1 MLNVLS
7 YIIPNVI
14 IALVLIC
21 GVINGQKLGWKKSL
35 IKLSYTLVLAVGLF
49 FLNAYVIVPA
59 FAKIGSDITLL
70 IALLPSVLWTVEFAI
85 CMGLAQLIFTLVCHS
100 MDKERKMHIL
110 EMRAVREADV
120 TRKTKEARR
129 EERHQERVRKHEMR
143 MHRKEEMKAW
153 RKAHKVSRTFGAI
166 FSFIGSA
173 VICFIMMMCVSN
185 IGIMFSGN
193 EAVGDKISN
202 FYDHS
207 VIGLVDNAANKDSE
221 TLAEK
226 VLTFELS
233 NIDIGE

>member
-59 FAKIGSDITLL
+59 FANIGSDIAK
-70 IALLPSVLWTVEFAI
+70 IALFPSVLWTVEFAI

-185 IGIMFSGN
+185 IGIMFSDN

-233 NIDIGE
+233 NIDIGK

>member
-120 TRKTKEARR
+120 TRKTKEARK
-129 EERHQERVRKHEMR
+129 EERHQERERKHEMR